1 MRNMC
6 GEVGNQVPGSGS
18 SPGSHGGVPATTGE
32 DGVRNTDQGWTVFQI
47 TSTPATLLA
56 VGSDSCGPD
65 RARTRSS
72 SIVRQARPRPRPGVG
87 CRHRH
92 GGGPEAVGG
101 LVSRGRGGRR
111 LRFHRGLPSRAL
123 VFAVVRG
130 AAGSY
135 LVFAAGVSFLPL
147 RLQRMIKV
155 GGGTERS
162 AAAPA
167 F

>member
-72 SIVRQARPRPRPGVG
+72 SQ
-87 CRHRH
+87 
-92 GGGPEAVGG
+92 
-101 LVSRGRGGRR
+101 LSGRR
-111 LRFHRGLPSRAL
+111 ARARELDAAIAMAEVWRPS
-123 VFAVVRG
+123 
-130 AAGSY
+130 AGSS
-135 LVFAAGVSFLPL
+135 AEDAGDVASASFEDCPRVLWSLQSSVGPPARTSSSLP
-147 RLQRMIKV
+147 
-155 GGGTERS
+155 
-162 AAAPA
+162 A
-167 F
+167 

>member
-18 SPGSHGGVPATTGE
+18 SPVSHGGVPATTGE

-72 SIVRQARPRPRPGVG
+72 SQ
-87 CRHRH
+87 
-92 GGGPEAVGG
+92 
-101 LVSRGRGGRR
+101 LSGRR
-111 LRFHRGLPSRAL
+111 ARARARELDAAIAMAEVRRPS
-123 VFAVVRG
+123 
-130 AAGSY
+130 AGSS
-135 LVFAAGVSFLPL
+135 AEDAGDVASASIEDCPRVLWSLQSSVGPLARTSSSLP
-147 RLQRMIKV
+147 
-155 GGGTERS
+155 
-162 AAAPA
+162 A
-167 F
+167 